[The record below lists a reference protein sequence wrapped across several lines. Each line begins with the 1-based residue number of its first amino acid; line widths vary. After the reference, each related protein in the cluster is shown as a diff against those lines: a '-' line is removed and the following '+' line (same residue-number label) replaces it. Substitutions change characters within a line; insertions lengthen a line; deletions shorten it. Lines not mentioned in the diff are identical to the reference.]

1 VKPKHLL
8 QAASACRRALAPFV
22 KDDWGAVQ
30 AGGLTWDVRQTV
42 THVCDAVGWYAAHL
56 ALRSPPRL
64 RFELVDAY
72 DTDATDLA
80 ETAGLRDRMTRRQVD
95 IAATPDEVDAH
106 DIVVLTGS
114 CAATRP
120 RASPDRG
127 SRPCQA
133 TAGVQ
138 PPTPQLDE
146 LDVHPLAERRFRLI
160 GKSFPGVRP
169 SPSGPGRRR
178 RPAGSKGSCTWPR
191 RRRKAF

>member
-72 DTDATDLA
+72 DTDATGAGRVGAA
-80 ETAGLRDRMTRRQVD
+80 ET
-95 IAATPDEVDAH
+95 
-106 DIVVLTGS
+106 
-114 CAATRP
+114 
-120 RASPDRG
+120 
-127 SRPCQA
+127 
-133 TAGVQ
+133 
-138 PPTPQLDE
+138 
-146 LDVHPLAERRFRLI
+146 
-160 GKSFPGVRP
+160 
-169 SPSGPGRRR
+169 
-178 RPAGSKGSCTWPR
+178 PR
-191 RRRKAF
+191 RLKAPCPEGEPSQELVSSDWVGRLCRSTVARGRP

>member
-42 THVCDAVGWYAAHL
+42 THVCDAVGWCAAHL
-56 ALRSPPRL
+56 APRSPPRL

-106 DIVVLTGS
+106 DIVVLHRVVCCYPTTS
-114 CAATRP
+114 VSRP
-120 RASPDRG
+120 RQPTMPSDCWCSPHNWMSWTFTHLQNVG
-127 SRPCQA
+127 
-133 TAGVQ
+133 
-138 PPTPQLDE
+138 
-146 LDVHPLAERRFRLI
+146 FRLI

-169 SPSGPGRRR
+169 SPGGPGRRR

-191 RRRKAF
+191 RQRRAF